1 MGGGGG
7 TGSLNESWDARQPC
21 TVNLSNFLTASSQ
34 GWTAGRAKSLGLRR
48 YNDRMTT
55 TLPLLLLF
63 AAGAAGA
70 VDDAVVLRCRALPDP
85 AARFACYEAMP
96 VVVAPP
102 EQRFGGKRL
111 EQKVDDEPQAIR
123 STVRGHL
130 DGWRYG
136 TEIALANGQ
145 VWRVVDDDEAV
156 LPDLADPPVRVERG
170 ALGAYYLQ
178 LETNH
183 SAARVV
189 RIK

>member
-1 MGGGGG
+1 M
-7 TGSLNESWDARQPC
+7 
-21 TVNLSNFLTASSQ
+21 
-34 GWTAGRAKSLGLRR
+34 AGMK
-48 YNDRMTT
+48 

-70 VDDAVVLRCRALPDP
+70 VDDALVLRCRALPDI
-85 AARFACYEAMP
+85 AARLACYEALP
-96 VVVAPP
+96 VAPP
-102 EQRFGGKRL
+102 ADQRFGARRL
-111 EQKVDDEPQAIR
+111 EKKVDDEPSALR

-136 TEIALANGQ
+136 TQLTLANGQ
-145 VWRVVDDDEAV
+145 VWRVVDDVDAV
-156 LPDLADPPVRVERG
+156 LPDLVDPAVRIERG

-178 LETNH
+178 LEASN